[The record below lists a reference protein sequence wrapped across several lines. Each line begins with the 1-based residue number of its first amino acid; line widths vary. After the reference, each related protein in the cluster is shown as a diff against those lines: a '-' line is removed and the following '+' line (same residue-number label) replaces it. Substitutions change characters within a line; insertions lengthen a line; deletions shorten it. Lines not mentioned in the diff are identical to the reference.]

1 MPRSR
6 SRQSKRTQSPEETRS
21 PRSSRVRRA
30 DLSGLDLN
38 PEEVDDDEE
47 YSEQMQDDDDE
58 EDVTKN
64 GSEDNEEEVISKRNS
79 RKRKIDSDEDEDE
92 DEDDED
98 EDEDEEEIVDP
109 LDTLRE
115 ECTNTETCKPH
126 LHHFE
131 ECIERVTKEQQ
142 EEGYEHKLY
151 KEDCVEEFF
160 HLQHCVNDCVA
171 PRLFNKLK

>member
-1 MPRSR
+1 MVNHCVSLREILTIIQP
-6 SRQSKRTQSPEETRS
+6 
-21 PRSSRVRRA
+21 A
-30 DLSGLDLN
+30 
-38 PEEVDDDEE
+38 
-47 YSEQMQDDDDE
+47 
-58 EDVTKN
+58 
-64 GSEDNEEEVISKRNS
+64 EEEPVEEEESTEESEGEDKES
-79 RKRKIDSDEDEDE
+79 SDDAEEGDDKESGDAEEGDDDEDEDE

-98 EDEDEEEIVDP
+98 EDEEETVDP

-115 ECTNTETCKPH
+115 ECTNTDTCKPH

-131 ECIERVTKEQQ
+131 ECIERVTKEQ
-142 EEGYEHKLY
+142 EEEDYEHKPY

>member
-1 MPRSR
+1 MSFLKDLIESAFPVAYA
-6 SRQSKRTQSPEETRS
+6 EE
-21 PRSSRVRRA
+21 PA
-30 DLSGLDLN
+30 
-38 PEEVDDDEE
+38 
-47 YSEQMQDDDDE
+47 
-58 EDVTKN
+58 
-64 GSEDNEEEVISKRNS
+64 EEEPVEEEESTEESTEESEGEDKES
-79 RKRKIDSDEDEDE
+79 GDDTEEADDKESGDAEEGDEDEDE

>member
-1 MPRSR
+1 MVNHCVSLREILTIIQP
-6 SRQSKRTQSPEETRS
+6 
-21 PRSSRVRRA
+21 A
-30 DLSGLDLN
+30 
-38 PEEVDDDEE
+38 
-47 YSEQMQDDDDE
+47 
-58 EDVTKN
+58 
-64 GSEDNEEEVISKRNS
+64 EEEPVEEEESTEESEGEDKES
-79 RKRKIDSDEDEDE
+79 SDDAEEGDDKESGDAEEGDDDEDEDE

-98 EDEDEEEIVDP
+98 EDEEETVDP

-131 ECIERVTKEQQ
+131 ECIERVTKEQ
-142 EEGYEHKLY
+142 EEEDYEHKPY

>member
-1 MPRSR
+1 MVDHCVSLRKILTIIQPA
-6 SRQSKRTQSPEETRS
+6 EEEPVEEEESTEES
-21 PRSSRVRRA
+21 TEESEGE
-30 DLSGLDLN
+30 DKESGDDA
-38 PEEVDDDEE
+38 EEGDDKESGDAEEGDDDE
-47 YSEQMQDDDDE
+47 
-58 EDVTKN
+58 
-64 GSEDNEEEVISKRNS
+64 
-79 RKRKIDSDEDEDE
+79 DEDEDE

-98 EDEDEEEIVDP
+98 EDEEETVDP
-109 LDTLRE
+109 LETLRE

-131 ECIERVTKEQQ
+131 ECIERVTKEQ
-142 EEGYEHKLY
+142 EEEDYEHKPY

>member
-1 MPRSR
+1 MVDHCLC
-6 SRQSKRTQSPEETRS
+6 TREILTILQ
-21 PRSSRVRRA
+21 PA
-30 DLSGLDLN
+30 
-38 PEEVDDDEE
+38 
-47 YSEQMQDDDDE
+47 
-58 EDVTKN
+58 
-64 GSEDNEEEVISKRNS
+64 EEEPVEEESTQES
-79 RKRKIDSDEDEDE
+79 EGEDKESG
-92 DEDDED
+92 DDAEEGDDKESGDAEESD
-98 EDEDEEEIVDP
+98 EDEDEEEIADP